1 MLFFK
6 DKINYKLAYSNGFAA
21 HLDAPA

>member
-6 DKINYKLAYSNGFAA
+6 DKFNYKLAYSNGFAA